1 MRHLQAERWHLR
13 PVAMV
18 TIVPQKMVADV
29 LLKKMTGEEY
39 GNVFF
44 SFMTVLITAWVI
56 LYFIIVF

>member
-18 TIVPQKMVADV
+18 TIVPQKMVAEMV
-29 LLKKMTGEEY
+29 VKKKTDEEY

-44 SFMTVLITAWVI
+44 GDMTVLITAWVI